1 MVMALTTVAAIKTHL
16 GITGSDEDTYLTQL
30 LAGLEPAVLRWLNRL
45 NIERATVTEFYNGG
59 GRPLLPLK
67 RRPVIS
73 VASVNEDV
81 DGMGGQNP
89 DGFGSDTLLESGVDY
104 WTKNFEE
111 NESNPGM
118 LVRVKQ
124 GWANAE
130 GAVKVVYTSGY
141 ATVPADIALA
151 VHLMAG
157 LLRTAGDKGGPIQ
170 AETIGSYSYSLMA
183 GAVGSSAEMMQVQS
197 LLAPYREIA
206 I

>member
-16 GITGSDEDTYLTQL
+16 GITGSDEDAYLTQL

-59 GRPLLPLK
+59 WRKYLPLR

-81 DGMGGQNP
+81 FGYGGQNP
-89 DGFGSDTLLESGVDY
+89 DGFRSTSLLEAGVDY
-104 WTKNFEE
+104 WTKNLEE
-111 NESNPGM
+111 SESNPGM
-118 LVRVKQ
+118 LVRV
-124 GWANAE
+124 GTNWADAE

-141 ATVPADIALA
+141 ATVPADIAMA
-151 VHLMAG
+151 VHLLAG
-157 LLRTAGDKGGPIQ
+157 ILRNSGDKGGPIQ
-170 AETIGSYSYSLMA
+170 AETIGSYSYSMLA
-183 GAVGSSAEMMQVQS
+183 GSPGSSAELLQVQS

>member
-1 MVMALTTVAAIKTHL
+1 MVMGLTTVAAIKTHL

-59 GRPLLPLK
+59 GRKYLPLK

-81 DGMGGQNP
+81 DGMAGQNP
-89 DGFGSDTLLESGVDY
+89 DGFGAETLLTAGSDY
-104 WTKNFEE
+104 WTKNLEE
-111 NESNPGM
+111 SESNPGM
-118 LVRVKQ
+118 LVRV
-124 GWANAE
+124 GTNWANYD
-130 GAVKVVYTSGY
+130 GSVKVVYTSGY
-141 ATVPADIALA
+141 ATVPADIAMAIHLLA
-151 VHLMAG
+151 G
-157 LLRTAGDKGGPIQ
+157 ILRNSGDKGGPIQ
-170 AETIGSYSYSLMA
+170 AETIGSYSYSMLA
-183 GAVGSSAEMMQVQS
+183 GTPGSSAEMMQVQS